1 MEPDEIAELRTMYVF
16 TPPEGQ
22 TWGLSYERLE
32 AALRERDPE
41 VFVRVDDAVEGPVKG
56 SSMHFGF
63 TLEGEELEGFARLNT
78 EGVAVQDSTAR
89 TAATFVLWL
98 RNTVVPPGGVV
109 MFNTRWGMED
119 DLPETLVPDATRPR
133 IAAAFME
140 HLVETGL
147 D

>member
-1 MEPDEIAELRTMYVF
+1 MDEIAELRTMWVF

-22 TWGLSYERLE
+22 TWGLTFEG
-32 AALRERDPE
+32 LRAVLLERDPE
-41 VFVRVDDAVEGPVKG
+41 GFIKVEEMGPRSVKG
-56 SSMHFGF
+56 PSMDFGI
-63 TLEGEELEGFARLNT
+63 TLDGEELEGFALLRT
-78 EGVAVQDSTAR
+78 EGVAVMDCTAR

-98 RNTVVPPGGVV
+98 RNAVVPPGGVV
-109 MFNTRWGMED
+109 MFNTRWGLED
-119 DLPETLVPDATRPR
+119 DLPETLAPDATRPR